1 MSEKQQYLSP
11 SNHLCWSLHEKLVT
25 ETSPTVSVTSS
36 NKLTYEQMR
45 VRGHRAAIH
54 SPQEIANE
62 FRYENGKLYY
72 KQIRPGR
79 SIYKPAGHTRPDLY
93 IAVSLK
99 GQIYLAHR
107 VVWCLHYGY
116 WPTELIDHINGIRHD
131 NRIENL
137 REVTV
142 AENRLNVRQARND
155 SGVVGVTWAKKERNW
170 RASININGKGVNLG
184 HFSNLNDAIAARKA
198 AELEHNYR

>member
-1 MSEKQQYLSP
+1 MNVKPQSLSP
-11 SNHLCWSLHEKLVT
+11 STQLSWSLPAKSAT

-45 VRGHRAAIH
+45 VRGHRKVIH

-72 KQIRPGR
+72 KQVRPGR
-79 SIYKPAGHTRPDLY
+79 SIYKPAGYIRPDLY
-93 IAVSLK
+93 IAVRLK

-142 AENRLNVRQARND
+142 AKNRLNVRQARND

>member
-1 MSEKQQYLSP
+1 MSD
-11 SNHLCWSLHEKLVT
+11 V
-25 ETSPTVSVTSS
+25 ETSPTESVISS

-72 KQIRPGR
+72 KQIRAGR
-79 SIYKPAGHTRPDLY
+79 SIYKPAGY
-93 IAVSLK
+93 IRHDGYIQVRLK

-107 VVWCLHYGY
+107 VVYCIHYGC
-116 WPTELIDHINGIRHD
+116 WPVELIDHINGVKCD

-170 RASININGKGVNLG
+170 RASININGKVVNLG
-184 HFSNLNDAIAARKA
+184 HFSNLNDAISVRKA